1 MCKKLTGH
9 NRAVPA
15 VDACT
20 SDITCL
26 CGVSQSQVDN
36 EANQAKEAFFNKAL
50 QDLVLFKSKTNAALL
65 QVT

>member
-1 MCKKLTGH
+1 MQ
-9 NRAVPA
+9 
-15 VDACT
+15 CT

-36 EANQAKEAFFNKAL
+36 EANQAKEAFYNKAL